1 MANKKISALDAL
13 GTTPAVGDIIPIT
26 DISGTPTTKSVTVA
40 NLMLA
45 APVQPADIANFSPAF
60 FSIVSESA
68 TARTL
73 SDSDNGK
80 VIVCSS
86 SSDVTITIPTGL
98 TSGFKCTVVQSGT
111 GTVSIGGTATIH
123 SYENK
128 TQTAGQYASFNI
140 IPIASDTYVLD
151 GEGQAF
157 NTYSVSLDG
166 IDDYITSSAT
176 LGSTSQTTCTY
187 SAWIKTSNTSSAM
200 TFFSTYG
207 AGSGSSTKQLDL
219 LRPTNG
225 NFYIIIKN
233 NTSSYTNSTV
243 GSTTSGD
250 TNICD
255 DLWHHVAL
263 VVDGTSFKIY
273 IDGGDAAINASN
285 TSNSSGPA
293 FSGTSTVSF
302 VGSTRQIY
310 LGKNGTFNSYYW
322 DGKYDEVAFIRS
334 ALSDSDIRSIYNSG
348 VPASLSAYSPFQWLR
363 MGDNDSGTGSTIT
376 DQGSGGNN
384 ASLNNGA
391 VFATDIPS

>member
-1 MANKKISALDAL
+1 M
-13 GTTPAVGDIIPIT
+13 
-26 DISGTPTTKSVTVA
+26 
-40 NLMLA
+40 
-45 APVQPADIANFSPAF
+45 
-60 FSIVSESA
+60 
-68 TARTL
+68 TL
-73 SDSDNGK
+73 
-80 VIVCSS
+80 VL
-86 SSDVTITIPTGL
+86 P
-98 TSGFKCTVVQSGT
+98 
-111 GTVSIGGTATIH
+111 SIGSGI
-123 SYENK
+123 
-128 TQTAGQYASFNI
+128 
-140 IPIASDTYVLD
+140 IASPTSA
-151 GEGQAF
+151 AF
-157 NTYSVSLDG
+157 SNTYSVDLDG
-166 IDDYITSSAT
+166 SDDYITSSAT

-187 SAWIKTSNTSSAM
+187 SAWIKTSNTSSSM

-207 AGSGSSTKQLDL
+207 AGSGSSTQELNL

-225 NFYIIIKN
+225 NFYVIIKDG
-233 NTSSYTNSTV
+233 TSSYFNSAV

-310 LGKNGTFNSYYW
+310 LGKNGTFNSYFW

-348 VPASLSAYSPFQWLR
+348 VPASLSAYSPFQWFR
-363 MGDNDSGTGSTIT
+363 MGDNDGGTGTTIT
-376 DQGSGGNN
+376 DQGSGGNDGT
-384 ASLNNGA
+384 LTNGPT
-391 VFATDIPS
+391 FSTDVPT

>member
-1 MANKKISALDAL
+1 MANKKITQLPSEGSPSNDDVLAIVND
-13 GTTPAVGDIIPIT
+13 P
-26 DISGTPTTKSVTVA
+26 SGSPETRQVTVS
-40 NLMLA
+40 NLMGL

-187 SAWIKTSNTSSAM
+187 SAWIKTSNTSSSM
-200 TFFSTYG
+200 TFFSTTGAG
-207 AGSGSSTKQLDL
+207 AGSSTQELSL
-219 LRPTNG
+219 LRPTSG
-225 NFYIIIKN
+225 NFYIIIRN
-233 NTSSYTNSTV
+233 NASGYTNSTV

-255 DLWHHVAL
+255 DLWHHIGL

-273 IDGGDAAINASN
+273 IDGGDAAINALN
-285 TSNSSGPA
+285 TSNISGPA

-302 VGSTRQIY
+302 VGSNRQIY
-310 LGKNGTFNSYYW
+310 LGKNGTNNSYYW